1 IPSMA
6 FSAGLTSVTL
16 NEGTNTLE
24 KWAFINCKNLT
35 SITIPAS
42 VTSIG
47 QQAVGYYHAN
57 GESTDSETKKTDFV
71 IKGYSG
77 SAAESYAKNNGFKF
91 ESIGTVCTH
100 SYGNAFWKWDGY
112 TSATARFTCQKCSNV
127 QTLDASITNEVTK
140 EPTCSAT
147 GVRTYTASVTFGGTV
162 YTGAKY
168 ETLEKDPDNH
178 IWSATAVW
186 TWSSDYKTATAKLTC
201 TKNSS
206 HTVSVDTNE
215 ISSEVTKAPTCNS
228 TGIRTYTA
236 TVTINGNTYTGTTK
250 ETLPIDEN
258 AHIWNTTA
266 NWSWSSNYMTA
277 TAKVTC
283 RNNSTHAITKDAD
296 SIDIVVTKEPTC
308 SATGKRSYT
317 ATVTINGITY
327 TSTKT
332 KTISADANAHK
343 WGTDAVWT
351 WSSDYKTAAATVV
364 CEINSSHSKS
374 VNATVDTVDTK
385 PATCVSTGV
394 KTHTATATINDKT
407 YTDTVTENTPVDTNA
422 HVWGTTASW
431 SWSSDYKTATATLT
445 CTKSSSHTMSV
456 NADTI
461 NTVVTKAAT
470 CTATGTKTHTATVTI
485 NGKTYTNTTTETTPV
500 DADAHVWGTTPSWL
514 WSSDYKS
521 ATLVFT
527 CENNAAHSMNVL
539 ASVSTKTTASGCTE
553 AGKTVYTA
561 SAAYGGKT
569 YTDKREVSIAAL
581 GHNYIDSVTS
591 PSCTTRGYT
600 THTCQRCKDSYV
612 DAYTDALGHNW
623 ETWTTTT
630 EPTCTSDGEQ
640 ESSCTRCSEKTTRKV
655 DMLGHNYVTTVVE
668 PTCTEKGY
676 TLHKCS

>member
-1 IPSMA
+1 MKKRLLSAVLAVCMLFGSAAALPEGFLGESTVITASAEMKSNYVQLSDGNYRLKSCTGSDTSVTLASAYKGMAVTEVGNNGISVFAPIKANKTLQQVVIPSSYTTIGASAFYNCTALGSVTLNSGLEAIGNYAFENCSSLASLTIPSTVTSIASNAFNGCSSLESIHVDSGSSSYSTYDGVLYNKAKTALIAVPAKKASINVPGTVQVIPSMA

-57 GESTDSETKKTDFV
+57 GESTDPETKKTGFV

-77 SAAESYAKNNGFKF
+77 SAAESYAKNNGFTF

-112 TSATARFTCQKCSNV
+112 TSATARFTCQKCSDI

-178 IWSATAVW
+178 IWSATAAW

-266 NWSWSSNYMTA
+266 NWSWSSNYMAA

-283 RNNSTHAITKDAD
+283 RNNSTHAIMKDAD

-332 KTISADANAHK
+332 KTISAF
-343 WGTDAVWT
+343 TDI
-351 WSSDYKTAAATVV
+351 V
-364 CEINSSHSKS
+364 CELLFVQVS
-374 VNATVDTVDTK
+374 VAV
-385 PATCVSTGV
+385 A
-394 KTHTATATINDKT
+394 
-407 YTDTVTENTPVDTNA
+407 
-422 HVWGTTASW
+422 
-431 SWSSDYKTATATLT
+431 
-445 CTKSSSHTMSV
+445 
-456 NADTI
+456 
-461 NTVVTKAAT
+461 
-470 CTATGTKTHTATVTI
+470 
-485 NGKTYTNTTTETTPV
+485 
-500 DADAHVWGTTPSWL
+500 
-514 WSSDYKS
+514 
-521 ATLVFT
+521 
-527 CENNAAHSMNVL
+527 VL
-539 ASVSTKTTASGCTE
+539 
-553 AGKTVYTA
+553 
-561 SAAYGGKT
+561 
-569 YTDKREVSIAAL
+569 
-581 GHNYIDSVTS
+581 
-591 PSCTTRGYT
+591 
-600 THTCQRCKDSYV
+600 
-612 DAYTDALGHNW
+612 
-623 ETWTTTT
+623 
-630 EPTCTSDGEQ
+630 
-640 ESSCTRCSEKTTRKV
+640 
-655 DMLGHNYVTTVVE
+655 
-668 PTCTEKGY
+668 
-676 TLHKCS
+676 